1 LFEKYAVNPK
11 RWYLVV
17 EEVRKKHQLPKEI
30 TGRAREILRQIYL
43 ERLDFLDG
51 AEEAL
56 VGLRELGVELK
67 IVTHAS
73 KKWTRLKYKNWLKL
87 DRFLRWEDVFAVNIN
102 EHKTDSS
109 WLMACDY
116 FEVKPNEVG
125 VVGDSPR
132 SNINP
137 VRRIG
142 VEKCFLVEDEI
153 QWSVHNQPI
162 DEGVIKV
169 KNLIGVLDY
178 FHS

>member
-1 LFEKYAVNPK
+1 
-11 RWYLVV
+11 
-17 EEVRKKHQLPKEI
+17 
-30 TGRAREILRQIYL
+30 
-43 ERLDFLDG
+43 
-51 AEEAL
+51 
-56 VGLRELGVELK
+56 
-67 IVTHAS
+67 
-73 KKWTRLKYKNWLKL
+73 
-87 DRFLRWEDVFAVNIN
+87 
-102 EHKTDSS
+102 
-109 WLMACDY
+109 M
-116 FEVKPNEVG
+116 
-125 VVGDSPR
+125 GDSPR